1 MQSRICKVDKFIVPE
16 AAREPFLKKVRM
28 THTLLRSMP
37 GFKRD
42 FVLEQVSGPGE
53 FNYVTLVEWS
63 DAAAIE
69 TAKAAVQK
77 LHAQIKFN
85 PQEMFDRFGI
95 KADLGN
101 YRPIDMT
108 VT

>member
-1 MQSRICKVDKFIVPE
+1 MQSRICKVDKFIVPVAASE
-16 AAREPFLKKVRM
+16 AFLKKVRT
-28 THTLLRSMP
+28 THIFLRSMP
-37 GFKRD
+37 GFIRD

-63 DAAAIE
+63 DAAALE
-69 TAKAAVQK
+69 AAKAAVQK

-85 PQEMFDRFGI
+85 PQEMFDRHGI
-95 KADLGN
+95 KADLAN

-108 VT
+108 VS